1 MWFASTQVC
10 YFDSVF
16 YKLLRDQ
23 DLEMSSSKGVMR
35 QVEEKYAM
43 NEIDLI
49 VWSNKIDLLALSNA
63 KGKLLVVIITLILNE
78 WSY

>member
-1 MWFASTQVC
+1 
-10 YFDSVF
+10 
-16 YKLLRDQ
+16 
-23 DLEMSSSKGVMR
+23 MR

-63 KGKLLVVIITLILNE
+63 KGSLYFIL
-78 WSY
+78 

>member
-1 MWFASTQVC
+1 
-10 YFDSVF
+10 
-16 YKLLRDQ
+16 
-23 DLEMSSSKGVMR
+23 MSSSKGVMR

-63 KGKLLVVIITLILNE
+63 KGELFVIYFLISANDR
-78 WSY
+78 